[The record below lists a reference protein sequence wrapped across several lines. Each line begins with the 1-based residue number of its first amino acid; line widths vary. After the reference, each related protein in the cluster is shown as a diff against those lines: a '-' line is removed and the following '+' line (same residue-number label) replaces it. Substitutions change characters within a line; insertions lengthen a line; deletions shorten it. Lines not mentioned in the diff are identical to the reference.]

1 MSVHISDG
9 SLLRS
14 ELFST
19 NEIRKCYMIKHSE
32 INTGL

>member
-1 MSVHISDG
+1 MSMHIPDG
-9 SLLRS
+9 FLIQS

-19 NEIRKCYMIKHSE
+19 NETRKCYMIKHSE